1 MHHPIATCRSSF
13 GIAVCLI
20 ACWVHPCPVSALQ
33 VSEAVKYEKS
43 MVDRLASRLARA
55 QRTDHA
61 RWSKELAKAFPG
73 RVSDPASE
81 EGYGQWF
88 DLLSGKGDRWL
99 RPLGPTN
106 PLAKLYRELADDRRL
121 GPVPA
126 ISRAE
131 FMRYA
136 SRELYRDH
144 RRARQSLPNP
154 NEEADKVFRVLDA
167 DGDGVLARTELTTE
181 LHSEKADSSGNG
193 RVERDE
199 YRLYLERRVMA
210 AVPAAIARA
219 EKDDEDD
226 DDDDDRERSTKPPE
240 KSDEEELPGWFVEL
254 DVDRDDQV
262 ALFEWRRAGG
272 EIKYFAEMDLDEDG
286 LLTQEEYFRFVE
298 MLEKTDQHEP
308 PVRDPAPK
316 KKP

>member
-1 MHHPIATCRSSF
+1 L
-13 GIAVCLI
+13 GILACLI
-20 ACWVHPCPVSALQ
+20 ACWAHPCPVSALQ
-33 VSEAVKYEKS
+33 VSEAEEYEKNI
-43 MVDRLASRLARA
+43 VNRLASRLARA

-88 DLLSGKGDRWL
+88 DLLSGKGDRWR

-106 PLAKLYRELADDRRL
+106 PLAKLFRELADDRRL
-121 GPVPA
+121 GPVPS
-126 ISRAE
+126 ISREE

-144 RRARQSLPNP
+144 RRARQSLPKSD
-154 NEEADKVFRVLDA
+154 EEADKVFRVLDA

-181 LHSEKADSSGNG
+181 LRSEKADTSGNG

-199 YRLYLERRVMA
+199 YRHYLERRVLA
-210 AVPAAIARA
+210 AVPAAIAKA

-226 DDDDDRERSTKPPE
+226 DDDDRDRPTKPPE
-240 KSDEEELPGWFVEL
+240 KSDEEELPDWFVEL
-254 DVDRDDQV
+254 DFDRDDQV

-272 EIKYFAEMDLDEDG
+272 EIQYFTEMDLDEDG
-286 LLTQEEYFRFVE
+286 LLTQDEYFRFIRT
-298 MLEKTDQHEP
+298 LEKTNQQEP
-308 PVRDPAPK
+308 PPGGPVPK
-316 KKP
+316 KKR